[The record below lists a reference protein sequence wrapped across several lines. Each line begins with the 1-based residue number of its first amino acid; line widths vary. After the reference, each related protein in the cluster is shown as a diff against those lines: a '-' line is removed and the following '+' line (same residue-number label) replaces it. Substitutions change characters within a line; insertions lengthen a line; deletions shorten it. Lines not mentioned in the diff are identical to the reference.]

1 MEVQIRKKL
10 NNFTLEVHFESE
22 EGILALLGTKGTGK
36 TMTLRCIA
44 GLEKPDE
51 GRVVLNGRVLYDSLK
66 KTDLPPAKRRVG
78 CLFEDYGLF
87 PFMTVD
93 ENIRMA
99 LLGGGKA
106 QLPPHTRA
114 GSTALVPVISEY
126 LGRYHLDGLGGYYP
140 RELSGAQYFWAS
152 YARMMASSP
161 ELILLDD
168 PFAGL
173 DRYLAAGIMREVR
186 EDIARAKIPCIFASA
201 DRDEVYGMGKTVC
214 VLHRGQSEV
223 LQSRENFFADPETV
237 TGAVLTGCTNISEVR
252 LLDPTHAVSGDW
264 GQIFCY
270 RVRERES
277 LEDSALHGETT
288 PAGLTHT
295 DAGGIRWKEFPVG
308 TSAVGIRPT
317 DLFAAP
323 GGSEDGGADNCTSF
337 TVHAPRVEE
346 DLFYWNVYFRPA
358 IRSSAE
364 MLWSLPKA
372 AAGRDKITAQ
382 ELAQIR
388 TLYIRNDRILWLRK

>member
-1 MEVQIRKKL
+1 MSLEVQIRRKL
-10 NNFTLEVHFESE
+10 NSYTLDVHFESK

-51 GRVVLNGRVLYDSLK
+51 GRIALNGRVLFDSLK
-66 KTDLPPAKRRVG
+66 KTDMQTAKRRVG
-78 CLFEDYGLF
+78 CLLGEYGLF

-106 QLPPHTRA
+106 QLPPHSGT
-114 GSTALVPVISEY
+114 GSTALMPVISEY
-126 LGRYHLDGLGGYYP
+126 LDRYHLSGLGGYYP
-140 RELSGAQYFWAS
+140 RDLSGAQQFWAS
-152 YARMMASSP
+152 YARVMASSP
-161 ELILLDD
+161 ELLLMDD

-186 EDIARAKIPCIFASA
+186 EDLERRKILCIFASA
-201 DRDEVYGMGKTVC
+201 DRDEVYGMGRTVC

-237 TGAVLTGCTNISEVR
+237 TGAVLTGCTNISGVR
-252 LLDPTHAVSGDW
+252 LMDPTHAVSSDW

-270 RVRERES
+270 RVRENMGI
-277 LEDSALHGETT
+277 EDSALGGETT
-288 PAGLTHT
+288 PGGLTHT
-295 DAGGIRWKEFPVG
+295 DAEGIRWREFPIG
-308 TSAVGIRPT
+308 TAAAGIRPT
-317 DLFAAP
+317 DLAAAS
-323 GGSEDGGADNCTSF
+323 GQETAGEFTRF

-346 DLFYWNVYFRPA
+346 DLSCWNVYFRPA
-358 IRSSAE
+358 IRSGCE
-364 MLWSLPKA
+364 MLWSVPKTA
-372 AAGRDKITAQ
+372 AAKDGMDR
-382 ELAQIR
+382 ESLAKVR
-388 TLYIRNDRILWLRK
+388 TLVVRNDKILWLRK